1 MTQPPGPLRSPAPTL
16 ATSAFDQAYFVP
28 ETHVHVRCWHIP
40 RVATCVSRQDRT
52 YTCVSYQTMTTSET
66 LPVEALPVPD
76 DGKIS
81 ISAPSGITG
90 PGVVHLRRISS

>member
-1 MTQPPGPLRSPAPTL
+1 MTQPPRPVTVS
-16 ATSAFDQAYFVP
+16 SANPRHFGLDQAYFVP

-90 PGVVHLRRISS
+90 PGVVHLCRISS